1 MPPGRRPVATL
12 PEIWQAET
20 MARGWESKSIESQI
34 ESTSERTRPSA
45 AAQITAEQI
54 NRQRERE
61 GLELSKT
68 RVIHDLEKAVHP
80 QYREQLQAALRH
92 LEARIAALD

>member
-1 MPPGRRPVATL
+1 
-12 PEIWQAET
+12 

-34 ESTSERTRPSA
+34 ESASERTFRPNA
-45 AAQITAEQI
+45 AAPVTAEQI

-61 GLELSKT
+61 GLELSRI
-68 RVIHDLEKAVHP
+68 RVIHDLEKAIHP